1 MLRVGNFFV
10 YGAVCA
16 LSSMLFVA
24 CGGDSASSSSSEE
37 TRSVIDSLMEAY
49 SITVENDKLVMSIND
64 TVDKKKQVISFE
76 ETIWP
81 SWKCLV
87 KNEKFQWGIVDD
99 QHSHLENPMDGG
111 AW

>member
-24 CGGDSASSSSSEE
+24 CGGDSASSSSGED

-64 TVDKKKQVISFE
+64 TVDKKNKLSLSRKLFGRLGSVLLKMKSF
-76 ETIWP
+76 
-81 SWKCLV
+81 S
-87 KNEKFQWGIVDD
+87 
-99 QHSHLENPMDGG
+99 G
-111 AW
+111 A